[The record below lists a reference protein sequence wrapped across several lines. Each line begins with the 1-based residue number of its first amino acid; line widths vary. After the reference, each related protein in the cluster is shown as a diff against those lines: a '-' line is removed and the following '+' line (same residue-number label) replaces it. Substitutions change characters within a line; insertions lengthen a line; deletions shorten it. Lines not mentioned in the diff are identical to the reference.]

1 MHEFICCSERPQS
14 ALSSHDLLPEP
25 NQVLANALYI
35 CLPNTSLHFNTL
47 TLTLKRPQHPPT
59 LLDILTSTDVA
70 VTSTDLSL
78 TLFESTHAD
87 EMDNAETSTT
97 TALPETILIR

>member
-1 MHEFICCSERPQS
+1 MNEFICCSERPQS

-25 NQVLANALYI
+25 NQALANALYI
-35 CLPNTSLHFNTL
+35 CLPNTSLDYNTL

-78 TLFESTHAD
+78 TLFESTQVEED
-87 EMDNAETSTT
+87 GNVDISITT
-97 TALPETILIR
+97 TLPETILIR